1 MSWYEPE
8 LTWKVFYY
16 NDTSISSALWNAIC
30 IIKTLF
36 YSGSRMLKFF
46 STTILILGFS
56 TVADADI
63 YKFID
68 KDGVIHFTNAPVDAR
83 FEPLGWEVE
92 FDRYIGKYE
101 RSIQRM
107 AARYG
112 VEAAL
117 IKAVIKAESNFDP
130 SAISRKGA
138 IGLMQ
143 LMPATAADLRVSN
156 PRDPHENIE
165 GGTKYL
171 RYLSGLFANDLKL
184 TIAAYNAGENA
195 VLKYGKNI
203 PPYKETKDYVKR
215 VVTYLA
221 LYRKEAAVSDRLAR
235 N

>member
-1 MSWYEPE
+1 MF
-8 LTWKVFYY
+8 KFY
-16 NDTSISSALWNAIC
+16 
-30 IIKTLF
+30 F
-36 YSGSRMLKFF
+36 
-46 STTILILGFS
+46 TTILILGFS
-56 TVADADI
+56 TVAGADI

-171 RYLSGLFANDLKL
+171 RYLSGLFPNDLKL

-195 VLKYGKNI
+195 VIKYGKSI

-221 LYRKEAAVSDRLAR
+221 AYRKEATVSDRLAR

>member
-1 MSWYEPE
+1 MSHSLYSNRNF
-8 LTWKVFYY
+8 LYRFLFTLAGILSL
-16 NDTSISSALWNAIC
+16 SITAS
-30 IIKTLF
+30 
-36 YSGSRMLKFF
+36 
-46 STTILILGFS
+46 
-56 TVADADI
+56 ADI
-63 YKFID
+63 YKFVD
-68 KDGVIHFTNAPVDAR
+68 KDGVIHFTNVPVDTR
-83 FEPLGWEVE
+83 FEALGWEVE
-92 FDRYIGKYE
+92 FDRYIGRYE
-101 RSIQRM
+101 KSIQKM

-171 RYLSGLFANDLKL
+171 RYLSGLFPNDLKL

-195 VLKYGKNI
+195 VIKYGRSI
-203 PPYKETKDYVKR
+203 PPYKETRDYVKR

-221 LYRKEAAVSDRLAR
+221 AYRKEAALSDRLAR

>member
-1 MSWYEPE
+1 
-8 LTWKVFYY
+8 
-16 NDTSISSALWNAIC
+16 
-30 IIKTLF
+30 
-36 YSGSRMLKFF
+36 MLKFF
-46 STTILILGFS
+46 FTTILILGFS
-56 TVADADI
+56 TVAGADI
-63 YKFID
+63 YKFVD
-68 KDGVIHFTNAPVDAR
+68 KEGIAHFTNVPVDKR
-83 FEPLGWEVE
+83 FEPLGWETDFE
-92 FDRYIGKYE
+92 RYIGKYE
-101 RSIQRM
+101 RSIQKM

-171 RYLSGLFANDLKL
+171 RYLSGLFPNDLKL

-195 VLKYGKNI
+195 VLKYGKSI

-215 VVTYLA
+215 VVTYLTV
-221 LYRKEAAVSDRLAR
+221 YRKEAAVSDRLAR